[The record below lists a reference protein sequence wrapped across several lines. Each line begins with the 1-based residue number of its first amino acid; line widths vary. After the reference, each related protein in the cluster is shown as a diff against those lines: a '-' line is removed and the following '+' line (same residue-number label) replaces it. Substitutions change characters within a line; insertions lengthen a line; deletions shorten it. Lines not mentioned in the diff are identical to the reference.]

1 MQYTKEQEQDI
12 ENRAQNADK
21 EIKDILSNYELA
33 IIALPV
39 FNEMAQGQFSVSSV
53 IQFRDVKYLP
63 KQEDAAPKEE
73 PAKEIEL

>member
-12 ENRAQNADK
+12 ANRAQNADK
-21 EIKDILSNYELA
+21 EIKDILSNYELS

-39 FNEMAQGQFSVSSV
+39 FNEVAQGQCSVSSV

-63 KQEDAAPKEE
+63 KKEDQKQEE